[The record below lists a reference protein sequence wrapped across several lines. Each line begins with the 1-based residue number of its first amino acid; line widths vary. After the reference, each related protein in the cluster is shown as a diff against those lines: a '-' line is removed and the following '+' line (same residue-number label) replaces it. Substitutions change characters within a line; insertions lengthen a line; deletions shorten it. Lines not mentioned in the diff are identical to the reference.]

1 MTTTPTLTDSLANAL
16 ANSMAFAQKVKADF
30 PVLMRPKEAWGG
42 KDLVYLDSAAT
53 TQKPAVVLD
62 AMDRFYRE
70 SYGTVRRGVYRLSEK
85 ATAAYENCRK
95 QVASL
100 IGAKSPHEIIYT
112 RGTTESLNLV
122 AYSLARGHL
131 KPGDEIIL
139 SQIEHHANIVPWQ
152 IACEL
157 SGAVIKVIPCNDLGE
172 LDQAAYQA
180 LLTPRTK
187 VVAVNQVS
195 NALGT
200 VNPIASMTKAA
211 KALGALF
218 VVDGAQSIAHM
229 PVNVTELG
237 IDFFAF
243 SGHKMFGPTGIGILW
258 GRYDLLAS
266 MPPFQGGGDM
276 IQTVTFEKT
285 TYQTPPHRFEAGTPA
300 IAEVIGL
307 SAAVEYLQRVGL
319 PAIHSHEQALLAYG
333 TRVLQEVPG
342 LTLIGQAKDKGGIL
356 SFSLAGVH
364 PHDIGTLL
372 DEEGIAIRAGHHC
385 AQPTMARF
393 GVPATARASL
403 GPYNTTADIDAL
415 AAALRRIHALFN

>member
-1 MTTTPTLTDSLANAL
+1 MNTSMKTRAPSDLEASTT
-16 ANSMAFAQKVKADF
+16 FAQKVKADF

-53 TQKPAVVLD
+53 TQKPTVVLN

-85 ATAAYENCRK
+85 ATAAYEGCRK
-95 QVASL
+95 QVANL
-100 IGAKSPHEIIYT
+100 IGASSPNEIIYT
-112 RGTTESLNLV
+112 RGTTESLNLI
-122 AYSLARGHL
+122 AYSLARSRL
-131 KPGDEIIL
+131 KPGDEILL

-152 IACEL
+152 IACEM

-172 LDQAAYQA
+172 LDQATYLT
-180 LLTPRTK
+180 LLNARTM
-187 VVAVNQVS
+187 VVSVNHVS

-200 VNPIASMTKAA
+200 VNPIAAMAKAA
-211 KALGALF
+211 KAVGALF

-229 PVNVTELG
+229 PVHVGDLG

-258 GRYDLLAS
+258 GRYDLLAA

-307 SAAVEYLQRVGL
+307 SAAVDYLQQVGL
-319 PAIHSHEQALLAYG
+319 SAIHAHEQALLAYG
-333 TRVLQEVPG
+333 TQVLQQVPG
-342 LTLIGQAKDKGGIL
+342 LRLIGQAKDKGGIL
-356 SFSLAGVH
+356 SFSLEGVH

-393 GVPATARASL
+393 GVPATARASF
-403 GPYNTTADIDAL
+403 GPYNTPADIDAL
-415 AAALRRIHALFN
+415 ASALRRIHAMFN